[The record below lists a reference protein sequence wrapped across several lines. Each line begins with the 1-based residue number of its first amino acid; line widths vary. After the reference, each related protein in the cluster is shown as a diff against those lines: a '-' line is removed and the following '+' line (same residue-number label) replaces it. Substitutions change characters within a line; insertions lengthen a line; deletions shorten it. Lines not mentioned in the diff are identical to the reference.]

1 MARFAVVQVTATE
14 DRQKNLQIA
23 TELVRRSA
31 GEGAEVVC
39 LPEMWPFVGADSAKI
54 AGAETLDGPSMT
66 AMRELAADLGVWIL
80 PGSFAEVSDTPGR
93 VYNTSPVY
101 DPRGE
106 LRAVYRKLHLFD
118 VDVPG
123 GAVFKESDTVTA
135 GEQAV
140 VAETEVGRLGLSI
153 CYDLRFPALY
163 QSLREGG
170 AEVVLV
176 PAAFTAHTGKAHWEV
191 LLRARAIEQQVWIV
205 AANQGGR
212 HNPKRESHGHSMII
226 DPWGLVVARASDGPG
241 IALANLDL
249 AQVERV
255 RREIPCGQHQR
266 KWKGPGSAEGLD
278 S

>member
-1 MARFAVVQVTATE
+1 MTRFAVVQVTATA
-14 DRQKNLQIA
+14 DRTKNLAVA
-23 TELVRRSA
+23 TELVRRAA
-31 GEGAEVVC
+31 GQGAGVVC
-39 LPEMWPFVGADSAKI
+39 LPEMWPFVGADADKI

-66 AMRELAADLGVWIL
+66 AMRELASSLGIWVL
-80 PGSFAEVSDTPGR
+80 PGSFAEVSDVEGR

-106 LRAVYRKLHLFD
+106 LRGVYRKLHLFD

-123 GAVFKESDTVTA
+123 GAVFKESDTVTS
-135 GEQAV
+135 GDSAV
-140 VAETEVGRLGLSI
+140 VLDTEVGCLGLSI

-163 QSLREGG
+163 QALRGGG

-205 AANQGGR
+205 AANQGGK
-212 HNPKRESHGHSMII
+212 HNPNRESHGHSMII

-241 IALANLDL
+241 IALADVDL

-255 RREIPCGQHQR
+255 RGEIPCGRHQR
-266 KWKGPGSAEGLD
+266 DWQGP
-278 S
+278 